1 MTNKKK
7 PVKYKGKVYPTLSKL
22 CRDVKAPV
30 SFFCVEKRI
39 QRGWSLERALFTP
52 KMFIRNNSIRKESSA
67 DLTKHRI
74 KNLVDYCKEI
84 SNSVELRGINK
95 NEYQDR
101 FGY

>member
-1 MTNKKK
+1 MSDKKS
-7 PVKYKGKVYPTLSKL
+7 VEYKGKVYPTLSEL

-30 SFFCVEKRI
+30 SFFCVKKRI

-52 KMFIRNNSIRKESSA
+52 KMFIRSNSIRKESSA

-74 KNLVDYCKEI
+74 KNLVEYCIEI
-84 SNSVELRGINK
+84 SNSIELLGVDED
-95 NEYQDR
+95 EYRDR

>member
-1 MTNKKK
+1 MSDKKS
-7 PVKYKGKVYPTLSKL
+7 VEYKGKVYPTLSEL

-30 SFFCVEKRI
+30 SFFCVKKRI
-39 QRGWSLERALFTP
+39 QRGWSLEHALFTP

-67 DLTKHRI
+67 DLASHKI
-74 KNLVDYCKEI
+74 KNLVEYCKEI

-101 FGY
+101 FGD

>member
-1 MTNKKK
+1 MISKKK
-7 PVKYKGKVYPTLSKL
+7 SVEYKGKVYPTLSEL

-30 SFFCVEKRI
+30 SFFCVKKRI

-67 DLTKHRI
+67 DLASHKI
-74 KNLVDYCKEI
+74 KNLVEYCIDI
-84 SNSVELRGINK
+84 SNSIELLGVDED
-95 NEYQDR
+95 EYRSR

>member
-1 MTNKKK
+1 MSDKKS
-7 PVKYKGKVYPTLSKL
+7 VEYKGKVYPTLSEL
-22 CRDVKAPV
+22 CRDVKTPV
-30 SFFCVEKRI
+30 SFFCVKKRI

-52 KMFIRNNSIRKESSA
+52 KMFISNNSIRKESSA

-84 SNSVELRGINK
+84 SNSIELLGVDED
-95 NEYQDR
+95 EYRSR